1 MDEKLAAFKE
11 LLTIMDEL
19 RAKCPWDKK
28 QTFETLRK
36 LTIEETYELADAI
49 IEKDLEEI
57 KNELGDLMLH
67 IVFYAKI
74 GSEKKAF
81 DMKDVLESINKK
93 LIFRHPH
100 VFGDTKVNDEE
111 DVKANWEQL
120 KIEEGRDSVLGGVPK
135 SLPAMIK
142 ANRIQEKVRS
152 VLADFFQ
159 FFDNNITRHNIKEE
173 KLLFPLLR
181 QRYVETGE
189 HSKSQEQTTAV
200 DMLEDD
206 HIKFIQIAAIT
217 FTLFGLIPRLPD
229 HSSRNVVLDLALEQ
243 GKTLIE
249 QLRLHIFREDKV
261 VFPFAQ
267 KNLTKD
273 EVEWLLTELEHFK
286 NNKLKK

>member
-1 MDEKLAAFKE
+1 MNMDFENLDKSDPIKRSAEKESSGELSPMDPPDAFSPPSLDEISYDEMNNVLKKFMDEHKICIKKL
-11 LLTIMDEL
+11 
-19 RAKCPWDKK
+19 
-28 QTFETLRK
+28 
-36 LTIEETYELADAI
+36 DA
-49 IEKDLEEI
+49 LE
-57 KNELGDLMLH
+57 
-67 IVFYAKI
+67 
-74 GSEKKAF
+74 
-81 DMKDVLESINKK
+81 DVLNK
-93 LIFRHPH
+93 
-100 VFGDTKVNDEE
+100 
-111 DVKANWEQL
+111 
-120 KIEEGRDSVLGGVPK
+120 
-135 SLPAMIK
+135 IK
-142 ANRIQEKVRS
+142 QERFSGQEKVRS

-273 EVEWLLTELEHFK
+273 EFAEIETNMDRFSPA
-286 NNKLKK
+286 

>member
-1 MDEKLAAFKE
+1 MNMDFENLDKSDPIKRSAEKESSGELSPMDPPDAFSPPSLDEISYDEMNNVLKKFMDEHKICIKKL
-11 LLTIMDEL
+11 
-19 RAKCPWDKK
+19 
-28 QTFETLRK
+28 
-36 LTIEETYELADAI
+36 DA
-49 IEKDLEEI
+49 LE
-57 KNELGDLMLH
+57 
-67 IVFYAKI
+67 
-74 GSEKKAF
+74 
-81 DMKDVLESINKK
+81 DVLNK
-93 LIFRHPH
+93 
-100 VFGDTKVNDEE
+100 
-111 DVKANWEQL
+111 
-120 KIEEGRDSVLGGVPK
+120 
-135 SLPAMIK
+135 IK
-142 ANRIQEKVRS
+142 QERFSGQEKVRS

-159 FFDNNITRHNIKEE
+159 FFDNNITKHNIKEE
-173 KLLFPLLR
+173 KVLFPLLR

-200 DMLEDD
+200 DMLDDD

-273 EVEWLLTELEHFK
+273 EFAEIETNMIRLS
-286 NNKLKK
+286 